1 MIDIKIEQRVIIK
14 FHVKLG
20 KSACETFSLL
30 KSVYQESCLAQSNV
44 YNWFKRFQDGRED
57 VEDDPRS
64 GRPSTSKT
72 DKNIEK
78 VGVLVRSDRRLTI
91 RMISD
96 TVGIDK
102 ESVRQIL
109 HDNFNMHKVCAKM
122 VPKILSDD
130 QKEIRKNLSTDAL
143 NQIENDPDFLKRVI
157 TCDESWFFT
166 YDPETKRQSMHWKS
180 PKSPRMKKAR
190 MSKSKF
196 KAMMIVFFDI
206 QGIIHV
212 EWVPEGQTVTQHY
225 YLEVLTRLREKIRRK
240 RPELWKE
247 NSWVLHQ
254 DNAPAH
260 SAFSVKTFLANHNIP
275 VLEHPPYSPDL
286 APCDFYLF
294 PKIKSALKGTRFDTV
309 EDVKRKATEVMKGLT
324 QNDFQHCF
332 GQWKIRLERCRD
344 RGGVYI
350 EGDNY

>member
-91 RMISD
+91 RMISN

-143 NQIENDPDFLKRVI
+143 NQIENDPDFLKKVSN
-157 TCDESWFFT
+157 C
-166 YDPETKRQSMHWKS
+166 P
-180 PKSPRMKKAR
+180 
-190 MSKSKF
+190 
-196 KAMMIVFFDI
+196 
-206 QGIIHV
+206 
-212 EWVPEGQTVTQHY
+212 
-225 YLEVLTRLREKIRRK
+225 L
-240 RPELWKE
+240 
-247 NSWVLHQ
+247 
-254 DNAPAH
+254 
-260 SAFSVKTFLANHNIP
+260 
-275 VLEHPPYSPDL
+275 
-286 APCDFYLF
+286 
-294 PKIKSALKGTRFDTV
+294 
-309 EDVKRKATEVMKGLT
+309 
-324 QNDFQHCF
+324 
-332 GQWKIRLERCRD
+332 
-344 RGGVYI
+344 
-350 EGDNY
+350 